1 MRDMTV
7 IIKLLSA
14 LFQYHQQQFLETRE
28 KRFKEKE
35 PEMPVI
41 EKKTK
46 TKMMEKLNREK
57 EEEIYR
63 NERIQ

>member
-1 MRDMTV
+1 
-7 IIKLLSA
+7 
-14 LFQYHQQQFLETRE
+14 
-28 KRFKEKE
+28 
-35 PEMPVI
+35 MPVI

-63 NERIQ
+63 NERVQ